1 MLKKNRASKSY
12 KEIGACIKNW
22 RGKIPVSVVFPNSYY
37 VGMSNL
43 AVHLLYKTL
52 NDIPEV
58 VCERVFFEN
67 VLPLF
72 SIESKKPL
80 KSFELLFFTLSFELD
95 YVNIVKML
103 DASNI
108 SINAWERNE
117 NEPIIVAG
125 GPLVMANPE
134 PLYSFFDLFL
144 LGDIEVII
152 EEFMK
157 TYINNKTKKRSD
169 IIEELST
176 NPWVYN
182 PRKLKVIYNEDGT
195 VYKFE
200 PENFHISIKRYDSDN
215 LAKSLI
221 ITDNT
226 EFSRM
231 FLLEGTRGCPSRCP
245 FCLIGN
251 IYKFIYDKKLYMPSN
266 VEDVG
271 IIGGG
276 LSFHPNLE
284 EIVASFRKKGISVH
298 FPSLRVDKT
307 PLSVIEM
314 VKDSIKTLTFGIEAG
329 SEHLRAFIGKPIK
342 DLQIL
347 ERINEIMR
355 LKSFHLKLY
364 FMIGLPKETKED
376 IEAIVDI
383 TKKIKHVM
391 VKQGIKKKAVGK
403 ITVHISP
410 FVPKPATPF
419 QREQME
425 QMETL
430 KGKISYLKKSIGKID
445 NAIFTHESVKF
456 SFLQAVFARGDRKV
470 SDIILRLSKGESLLK
485 IMRDSPIN
493 LNFYALRERDE
504 EELLPWGFISIP

>member
-1 MLKKNRASKSY
+1 MLKKDRASKSY
-12 KEIGACIKNW
+12 KEIGVCIKNW
-22 RGKIPVSVVFPNSYY
+22 RGKIPVSIVFPNSYY

-43 AVHLLYKTL
+43 ALHLLYKTL

-58 VCERVFFEN
+58 VCERVFFEKD
-67 VLPLF
+67 LSPL
-72 SIESKKPL
+72 SMESKRPL
-80 KSFELLFFTLSFELD
+80 KSFELVFFTLSFELD
-95 YVNIVKML
+95 YVNVVKIL
-103 DASNI
+103 NASNI
-108 SINAWERNE
+108 NINSKERKE

-134 PLYSFFDLFL
+134 PIHGFFDLFL
-144 LGDIEVII
+144 LGDIEAII
-152 EEFMK
+152 EEFME
-157 TYINNKTKKRSD
+157 TYINNKFKKRSD

-176 NPWVYN
+176 NAWVYN

-195 VYKFE
+195 ISKFE
-200 PENFHISIKRYDSDN
+200 PENFHVSIKRYNGDN

-251 IYKFIYDKKLYMPSN
+251 LYKFIYDKNLYTPYD

-284 EIVASFRKKGISVH
+284 EVIAAFRKKGISVH
-298 FPSLRVDKT
+298 FPSLRIDKT

-347 ERINEIMR
+347 ERINEVMA

-364 FMIGLPKETKED
+364 FMVGLPKETKKD
-376 IEAIVDI
+376 VEAIVDI

-391 VKQGIKKKAVGK
+391 LKQGIKKKAMGN

-419 QREQME
+419 QRQPME
-425 QMETL
+425 HMETL
-430 KGKISYLKKSIGKID
+430 KEKISYLKKSIDKID
-445 NAIFTHESVKF
+445 NAIFTHESIKF

-470 SDIILRLSKGESLLK
+470 SDIVLRLSKGESLLK
-485 IMRDSPIN
+485 VMRDSPIN

-504 EELLPWGFISIP
+504 GELLPWAFISIP